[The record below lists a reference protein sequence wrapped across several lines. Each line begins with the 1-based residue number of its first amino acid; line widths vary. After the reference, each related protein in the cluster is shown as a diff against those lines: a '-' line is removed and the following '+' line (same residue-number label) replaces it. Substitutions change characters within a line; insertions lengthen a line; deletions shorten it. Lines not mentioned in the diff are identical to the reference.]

1 MVCLLACAQMGV
13 WADKIPV
20 AQLKTNGG
28 GNKTL
33 TFTMV
38 DEGTTTVT
46 SGDGAYAMNTGSDYP
61 GWYSSRSKIDS
72 VAFEPSFADARPT
85 SLAYWFYGADNLVS
99 IVGIEYLNTS
109 EVTTSTRMFY
119 NCSKL
124 TSFDMSHFNLAK
136 DKDMSYMFYSCRALT
151 ELKLGD
157 NLNTDSVSDMQ
168 RLCYGCSKLA
178 SFDFSKLHTQSVA
191 NFQYMFYSCS
201 ALTTADISTFDFS
214 SVDTV
219 NVYRTGYCYLLA
231 MCSRLTSVNVG
242 NNMFPGA
249 TSNARPFYSVGSRSN
264 PVELKIGSKFDKSV
278 LGTISGGAY
287 SWQGGYFS
295 EPTVVEDPV
304 VYPKPATPEYVDLG
318 LSVKWATFNLGA
330 TAPEEG
336 GYYYAWGETE
346 PKASYSWST
355 YKFGPD
361 SAITK
366 YNKTDSLTTL
376 TADDDAAAV
385 ALGGNWRMPTVDEI
399 NELHDNCTWTSTTQN
414 GVRGILVTAP
424 NGNSIFLP
432 AAGAK
437 GYNTSYPD
445 SVVARSSTNF
455 YWTSSKYLSEDNKA
469 VAKYFWGD
477 TNFFNMTYNRS
488 FGLSI
493 RPVYVDDTKPQ
504 PTTKKPMAILA
515 ANAGG
520 NKTLTF
526 TMVDDTTKAVTSGDG
541 AYSLNLSTNSPK
553 WSASSVDT
561 VVFDKSFADARPTSM
576 YSWFN
581 YASKLKVIKG
591 IENLN
596 TSEVT
601 TTQNAFR
608 GCSSLDSLDM
618 SHFNLAKT
626 TNMSYMFY
634 SCSALKSVK
643 FGDLHTDSVKDMQRL
658 FYGCQSLASVDFS
671 KLNTTSLANVQY
683 MFYNCSSLQT
693 IDISTFDLAK
703 VDTTDQSWRTGYAY
717 MFANCS
723 NVTSVNVGNNMFK
736 GTTKNDRPFYRVGT
750 ADSPVELKIGPKFD
764 KAVLGS
770 NASGYYNWEGGYFN
784 EPTVV
789 STAKYVDLGLSVKW
803 GDMNLGAA
811 APEETGNYYA
821 WGETAPKDSY
831 SWDNYKFGATDS
843 TITKYNKVDSLTTL
857 QPADDAATVA
867 LGGKWRMPTAT
878 EFAELKDNCTWTQT
892 TENGVGGVKIT
903 AANGNSIFLPFTGHY
918 QTDNPSTLVGG
929 AADYWTST
937 KYIGSNSTAVAKE
950 RFRGNNNLWNFS
962 WDRAYGLAIRPVYD
976 ESSTVTP
983 DTTDTKKDSVYVAVL
998 GTKADG
1004 KTRTLRFTRVAEI
1017 TEKGAGG
1024 KDGMYTLPT
1033 GSGNPGWYSANYNID
1048 TVTIDPSFAGARP
1061 ITTRRWFYNMMNLK
1075 KIVGIEYLNT
1085 SESTDMYYMF
1095 YGCNKL
1101 DSLDLS
1107 HFNTAKVTNMTDMF
1121 YNCSSLTYLDV
1132 SNFNTENVTN
1142 MTYMFYNCSKL
1153 KSLNVKSFNTAKV
1166 TGMRSMFYNCSS
1178 VDSLD
1183 LSSFNV
1189 ENVTN
1194 MSQMFYGCSSL
1205 KSLDVS
1211 SFKPVNVTDIR
1222 GMFSGLANVET
1233 LKLGEFSTPKV
1244 TNMSQ
1249 LFYRC
1254 EKVKEL
1260 NVSKFNT
1267 ESATDMGMMFDQ
1279 CKALTSLDLSS
1290 FNTSKVTDFDL
1301 MFYHCDNLQSLNL
1314 KSFDTSNATTI
1325 RLMFS
1330 NCSSLKELDLSHFNT
1345 SKVTSM
1351 DQMFYNCSSLTKL
1364 EVGNFDT
1371 HLATSF
1377 FQVFGNCS
1385 SLKTV
1390 DVSKWN
1396 TANVEGFTHMF
1407 VGCTS
1412 LQKVDVSKF
1421 NTAKSSSFRFM
1432 FSNCSNLEELDVDS
1446 FDTGNAT
1453 NFYGMFNGCSKL
1465 TKLDVSHF
1473 NTEKATTMYGMFYGC
1488 ANVKELDLSSF
1499 RTPYLRDMGIMF
1511 TGCRS
1516 LTKLD
1521 ISTFTTDSIIVDTEG
1536 SRPTGYYG
1544 AFNNCTGLTEL
1555 NVGDNSFKGA
1565 KSTDVVMYGVGTQQN
1580 PCLLI
1585 VGDKFDTTVLGQRLL
1600 GVYNWLN
1607 GYFNLAFATGIKSVA
1622 EDGQGTTG
1630 FDPDAP
1636 AYDLTGRRVNAS
1648 YHGVVIQNGKKYV
1661 RK

>member
-1 MVCLLACAQMGV
+1 MVCLLTCAQMGV

-20 AQLKTNGG
+20 AELKTNGG

-38 DEGTTTVT
+38 DESTTV
-46 SGDGAYAMNTGSDYP
+46 SSANGVYALNTGTRSP
-61 GWYSSRSKIDS
+61 GWYGSNTSIDS
-72 VAFEPSFADARPT
+72 VVFESSFADARPT
-85 SLAYWFYGADNLVS
+85 SLYYWFYGARKLVS
-99 IVGIEYLNTS
+99 IEGIQYLNTS

-119 NCSKL
+119 NSTSL

-136 DKDMSYMFYSCRALT
+136 NKDMSYMFYGCSALT
-151 ELKLGD
+151 GIKLGD
-157 NLNTDSVSDMQ
+157 NLNTDSVADMQ
-168 RLCYGCSKLA
+168 RLCYGCTKLA
-178 SFDFSKLHTQSVA
+178 NFDFSKLHTQSVT
-191 NFQYMFYSCS
+191 NFQYMFYMCRS
-201 ALTTADISTFDFS
+201 LTSADISTFDFT

-219 NVYRTGYCYLLA
+219 MSRTGYCYLFA
-231 MCSRLTSVNVG
+231 MCSGLTSVNVG

-249 TSNARPFYSVGSRSN
+249 TSNARPFYGVGSSSK

-278 LGTISGGAY
+278 LGTISNGSY
-287 SWQGGYFS
+287 SWLGGHFS

-304 VYPKPATPEYVDLG
+304 VYPKPTTPQYVDLG

-336 GYYYAWGETE
+336 GYYYSWGETE
-346 PKASYSWST
+346 PKASYSWDT

-361 SAITK
+361 SLMTK
-366 YNKTDSLTTL
+366 YNKTDSLLTL
-376 TADDDAAAV
+376 AADDDAAAV
-385 ALGGNWRMPTVDEI
+385 ALGGNWRMPTADEFD
-399 NELHDNCTWTSTTQN
+399 ELHDNCTWTSTTQN
-414 GVRGILVTAP
+414 GVKGILVTAS

-437 GYNTSYPD
+437 GYNVNYPD
-445 SVVARSSTNF
+445 SVIARTSTNF
-455 YWTSSKYLSEDNKA
+455 YWTSSKYISEDNKA
-469 VAKYFWGD
+469 RAKYYWSS
-477 TNFFNMTYNRS
+477 NFFDMSYNRS
-488 FGLSI
+488 FGLSV
-493 RPVYVDDTKPQ
+493 RPVYDDGTTPQ
-504 PTTKKPMAILA
+504 PSANKKPMAILA
-515 ANAGG
+515 ANGGG
-520 NKTLTF
+520 NKTMTF
-526 TMVDDTTKAVTSGDG
+526 TMVDDTTKAVSSGDG
-541 AYSLNLSTNSPK
+541 AYSLNTGTTSPK

-561 VVFDKSFADARPTSM
+561 VVFDKSFAEARPTTM
-576 YSWFN
+576 YRWF
-581 YASKLKVIKG
+581 YSASKLKTIIG

-601 TTQNAFR
+601 STQYAFN

-618 SHFNLAKT
+618 SHFNLAKAT
-626 TNMSYMFY
+626 SMSYMFY
-634 SCSALKSVK
+634 GCSKLKSVK

-658 FYGCQSLASVDFS
+658 FYGCQNLASVDFS
-671 KLNTTSLANVQY
+671 KLNTTSLTNVQY

-693 IDISTFDLAK
+693 IDISSIDLAK

-717 MFANCS
+717 MFANCTG
-723 NVTSVNVGNNMFK
+723 VTSVNVGNNMFK

-750 ADSPVELKIGPKFD
+750 ADSPVELKIGSKFD
-764 KAVLGS
+764 KTVLGS
-770 NASGYYNWEGGYFN
+770 NANGYYNWQGGYFA
-784 EPTVV
+784 EPSVV

-803 GDMNLGAA
+803 GEANLGAE
-811 APEETGNYYA
+811 APEEKGNYYA
-821 WGETAPKDSY
+821 WGETAPKESY
-831 SWDNYKFGATDS
+831 SWDTYKFGATDS
-843 TITKYNKVDSLTTL
+843 TITKYNKVDSLLTL
-857 QPADDAATVA
+857 QPEDDAASVA
-867 LGGKWRMPTAT
+867 LGGKWRMPTAS
-878 EFAELKDNCTWTQT
+878 EFEELKENCTWTQT
-892 TENGVGGVKIT
+892 TQNGVEGVKIT

-918 QTDNPSTLVGG
+918 QTNNPTTLVGTSS
-929 AADYWTST
+929 ADYWTSS
-937 KYIGSNSTAVAKE
+937 KYIFSNVNAVAKE
-950 RFRGNNNLWNFS
+950 RMRGNDRLWNFS
-962 WDRAYGLAIRPVYD
+962 WGRAYGLAVRPVYD
-976 ESSTVTP
+976 ESSSVVP
-983 DTTDTKKDSVYVAVL
+983 DTTETKKDSVYVAIL

-1017 TEKGAGG
+1017 TEKGSSG

-1033 GSGNPGWYSANYNID
+1033 GTGNPGWYSAAYNVD
-1048 TVTIDPSFAGARP
+1048 TVTIDSSFAGARP
-1061 ITTRRWFYNMMNLK
+1061 ITTRRWFYGMMNLQ
-1075 KIVGIEYLNT
+1075 KIVGIENLNT

-1095 YGCNKL
+1095 YNCNKL

-1107 HFNTAKVTNMTDMF
+1107 HFNTAKVTSMTDMF

-1132 SNFNTENVTN
+1132 SNFNTENVTD
-1142 MTYMFYNCSKL
+1142 MTYMFYNCGKL
-1153 KSLNVKSFNTAKV
+1153 NAINVKNFNTAKV

-1178 VDSLD
+1178 ISSLD

-1194 MSQMFYGCSSL
+1194 MSQMFYNCSGL
-1205 KSLDVS
+1205 KSLDIS
-1211 SFKPVNVTDIR
+1211 SFKPVNATNIR
-1222 GMFSGLANVET
+1222 GMFSGLVNVET

-1244 TNMSQ
+1244 TDMGQ

-1267 ESATDMGMMFDQ
+1267 ENVTSMRMMFDQ
-1279 CKALTSLDLSS
+1279 CMALTSLDLSN
-1290 FNTSKVTDFDL
+1290 FNTAKVTEFDL
-1301 MFYHCDNLQSLNL
+1301 MFYHCDKLQSLNL
-1314 KSFDTSNATTI
+1314 KSFDTSNATSI

-1330 NCSSLKELDLSHFNT
+1330 NCTSLKELDLSNFNT

-1351 DQMFYNCSSLTKL
+1351 DQMFYNCSNLTKL

-1377 FQVFGNCS
+1377 FQLFGNCS

-1396 TANVEGFTHMF
+1396 TENVTGFTHMF

-1421 NTAKSSSFRFM
+1421 NTAKSTSFRFM
-1432 FSNCSNLEELDVDS
+1432 FSNCGNLEELDVDS

-1453 NFYGMFNGCSKL
+1453 NFFGMFNGCTKL
-1465 TKLDVSHF
+1465 TKIDVSHF

-1488 ANVKELDLSSF
+1488 ANVEELDLSSF
-1499 RTPYLRDMGIMF
+1499 RTPYLQDMGIMF
-1511 TGCRS
+1511 TGCS
-1516 LTKLD
+1516 KLTKLD

-1536 SRPTGYYG
+1536 DRPTGYYG
-1544 AFNNCTGLTEL
+1544 TFNNCTGLKEL
-1555 NVGDNSFKGA
+1555 NVGNNSFKGA
-1565 KSTDVVMYGVGTQQN
+1565 KSTDVVMYGVGTQKA

-1585 VGDKFDTTVLGQRLL
+1585 VGDQFDTTVLGRRLL
-1600 GVYNWLN
+1600 GVYSWLS
-1607 GYFNLAFATGIKSVA
+1607 GYFNLAYATGIKSVA
-1622 EDGQGTTG
+1622 EDGQGTG
-1630 FDPDAP
+1630 YDPDAP

-1648 YHGVVIQNGKKYV
+1648 YRGVVIQNGKKYV